1 MLIHKTAQLFS
12 MQCDIKKQ
20 LAIIEFFKRVR
31 ILNVD
36 SRLKNAQRLYIPLLL
51 LIHKSALWHVHA
63 LRNAS

>member
-1 MLIHKTAQLFS
+1 

-63 LRNAS
+63 H